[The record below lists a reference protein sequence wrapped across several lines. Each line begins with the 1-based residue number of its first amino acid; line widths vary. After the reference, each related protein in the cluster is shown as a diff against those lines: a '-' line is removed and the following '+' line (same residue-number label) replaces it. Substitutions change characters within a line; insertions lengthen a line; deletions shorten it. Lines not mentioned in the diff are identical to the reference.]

1 MRVHFDSSHLFFAK
15 KEVILFCQKL
25 APTDYFRETKGMR
38 VGEGTQVGDADG
50 WGCSGVKDSKDATQ
64 APPTPPTQ
72 TAPAGTPT
80 ARD

>member
-1 MRVHFDSSHLFFAK
+1 MRVHFDSSHLFFTK
-15 KEVILFCQKL
+15 KRSHSFLPKTGPPQI
-25 APTDYFRETKGMR
+25 TKGMR

-50 WGCSGVKDSKDATQ
+50 GCSGGGGEGQQGRDPGT
-64 APPTPPTQ
+64 PPTPL